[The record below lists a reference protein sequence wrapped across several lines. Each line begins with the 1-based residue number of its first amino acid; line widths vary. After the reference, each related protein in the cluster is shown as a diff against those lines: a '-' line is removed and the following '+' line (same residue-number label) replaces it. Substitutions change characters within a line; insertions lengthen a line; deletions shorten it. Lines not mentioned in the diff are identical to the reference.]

1 MIFLAAMVFLTA
13 LTPFIVL
20 SFLRAKTFVDK
31 VVSLETLVFVVTAV
45 LILNAFHSGSS
56 VYIDAA
62 LVLSVFGFLSTVAIA
77 KYLEEGN
84 VFA

>member
-1 MIFLAAMVFLTA
+1 MIFLVAMVFLTA
-13 LTPFIVL
+13 LIPFVVY
-20 SFLRAKTFVDK
+20 SFLKARILVDK
-31 VVSLETLVFVVTAV
+31 VVSLETLVFIVTAV

>member
-1 MIFLAAMVFLTA
+1 MIFLLAMVFLSGLIPFA
-13 LTPFIVL
+13 LAVFI
-20 SFLRAKTFVDK
+20 RAKTLVDK
-31 VVSLETLVFVVTAV
+31 VVALETVVFIVTAV

-62 LVLSVFGFLSTVAIA
+62 LILAVFGFLSTVAIS

>member
-1 MIFLAAMVFLTA
+1 MMFLTA
-13 LTPFIVL
+13 MFLLSLLIPVVL
-20 SFLRAKTFVDK
+20 YSFVRARTLVDK
-31 VVSLETLVFVVTAV
+31 VVALETLVFIVTAV
-45 LILNAFHSGSS
+45 LILDAFHSGSS

-77 KYLEEGN
+77 KYLEEGS

>member
-1 MIFLAAMVFLTA
+1 MFLAAMFLLSLLIPA
-13 LTPFIVL
+13 VLFSFI
-20 SFLRAKTFVDK
+20 RAKTLVDK
-31 VVSLETLVFVVTAV
+31 VVALETLVFIVTAV
-45 LILNAFHSGSS
+45 LILNSFHSGSS

-77 KYLEEGN
+77 KYLEEGS